1 MYSGSA
7 AFQTANEAAIQ
18 KHKIRG
24 TIGGISFTE
33 NNILNGSLSLTKTN
47 SDGSDIR
54 MGGVYIS
61 TLTCTFLKNTPIT
74 PRGWIEKTLVLEFGL
89 CVSENPDT
97 YEWMPMG
104 VFKIANAM
112 TAADGTTITAYDAL
126 AKLDDPLADW
136 YTTSGSI
143 YTIIQGICAKFSV
156 PFRMTQA
163 QVEALP
169 NGTQPIGLY
178 KPNDCQTYRDIVYWI
193 SQIIGGWAEI
203 DREGYFVL
211 RTYPRSGDAD
221 KTLTSMNLVSGAQF
235 SSWVTDFGA
244 VIFEN
249 EDQSTSLYGSSGV
262 GLTYEAGMNPFL
274 IYGTGGTQT
283 QMRTEI
289 LNTLTH
295 IKYQPFNVSMM
306 CAPIF
311 DLGDVIYFA
320 GDIAGSESA
329 KGIVN
334 RITFGFKNGFKIEGF
349 GSNPNLASAKSA
361 SDKAS
366 ARARAS
372 SSDKELEYY
381 SYSNGTALTIDST
394 PTKVCDILFSA
405 DKTTT
410 VEMWHEFQI
419 ETNPD
424 EGEALELEAIYYMD
438 LVELDRKP
446 VETYSDAA
454 KHLLDLHYMSRVHDE
469 GSHTWQVYL
478 VATNGTATMRKDDGI
493 SVLKGQGLAKQDKW
507 NGVIVLDDTVSAFSI
522 ISLLHA
528 LSDVVVCTAT
538 ALDYDEAFSENVSGY
553 DMETEHVGLTENIA
567 FTFGWA
573 DWFNFCGENYY
584 AGTEGVLL

>member
-7 AFQTANEAAIQ
+7 AFNTANEAAIQ
-18 KHKIRG
+18 KHKLRG
-24 TIGGISFTE
+24 YIGLTMFTE
-33 NNILNGSLSLTKTN
+33 DNILTGSLSFTKTN
-47 SDGSDIR
+47 SDGSDIK

-74 PRGWIEKTLVLEFGL
+74 PRGWIEKQLTLEFGL
-89 CVSENPDT
+89 CVSENPDV
-97 YEWMPMG
+97 YEWMPLG

-112 TAADGTTITAYDAL
+112 TAAEGTTITAYDAL
-126 AKLDDPLADW
+126 AKFDETLPDW

-143 YTIIQGICAKFSV
+143 YTIIQGICNRFSV
-156 PFRMTQA
+156 PFRMSQA

-169 NGTQPIGLY
+169 NGTKPIGLY

-193 SQIIGGWAEI
+193 SQIVGGWAEI
-203 DREGYFVL
+203 DRDGYFVL

-221 KTLTSMNLVSGAQF
+221 VTLTSYDLVSGAQF
-235 SSWVTDFGA
+235 SSWVTDFGS
-244 VIFEN
+244 VVFEN

-262 GLTYEAGMNPFL
+262 GLCYEAGMNPFL
-274 IYGTGGTQT
+274 IYGGGSQT
-283 QMRTEI
+283 VMRTEI

-295 IKYQPFNVSMM
+295 IKYQPFSVSMM
-306 CAPIF
+306 CAPVF
-311 DLGDVIYFA
+311 DLGDVIYFS
-320 GDIAGSESA
+320 GNIAGSESA

-334 RITFGFKNGFKIEGF
+334 RITCGFKDGFKLEGF

-366 ARARAS
+366 ARARSS

-381 SYSNGTALTIDST
+381 TYSNGTALTIDST

-405 DKTTT
+405 DKATT

-424 EGEALELEAIYYMD
+424 EGEALELEAIYYID

-446 VETYSDAA
+446 VETYDDAA
-454 KHLLDLHYMSRVHDE
+454 KHLLDLHYMSRVYDE
-469 GSHTWQVYL
+469 GTHSWQVYL

-507 NGVIVLDDTVSAFSI
+507 NGVIVLDDTVSSFSI
-522 ISLLHA
+522 ISLIAA
-528 LSDVVVCTAT
+528 LSETVVCTAS
-538 ALDYDEAFSENVSGY
+538 AVDYDEAFSANIAGMDAPASF
-553 DMETEHVGLTENIA
+553 TELTENVVI
-567 FTFGWA
+567 TFGWA
-573 DWFNFCGENYY
+573 DWINFCGENYY
-584 AGTEGVLL
+584 CGTEGVLL

>member
-24 TIGGISFTE
+24 TIGATSFDDD
-33 NNILNGSLSLTKTN
+33 NILTGSLNITRTN
-47 SDGSDIR
+47 SDGSDIK

-74 PRGWIEKTLVLEFGL
+74 PRGWVEKQITMEFGL
-89 CVSENPDT
+89 CISENPDV

-126 AKLDDPLADW
+126 SRLDEALPDW
-136 YTTSGSI
+136 YTTSGSV
-143 YTIIQGICAKFSV
+143 YSIIQSICARFSV
-156 PFRMTQA
+156 PFRMTEA
-163 QVEALP
+163 QVQALP

-193 SQIIGGWAEI
+193 SQLVGGWAEI
-203 DREGYFVL
+203 DRDGYFVL
-211 RTYPRSGDAD
+211 RTYPRGGSVD
-221 KTLTSMNLVSGAQF
+221 KTLTSMKLVSGAQF

-244 VIFEN
+244 VTFEN
-249 EDQSTSLYGSSGV
+249 EDNTTSLYGSSGV

-283 QMRTEI
+283 VMRTEV

-306 CAPIF
+306 CAPVF
-311 DLGDVIYFA
+311 DLGDVIYFS

-329 KGIVN
+329 KGIIN
-334 RITFGFKNGFKIEGF
+334 RITYGYKNGFKIEGF

-372 SSDKELEYY
+372 SSDKEIEYY
-381 SYSNGTALTIDST
+381 SYTNGNEITIGSE
-394 PTKVCDILFSA
+394 PVKVCDILFSS
-405 DKTTT
+405 DKATT

-419 ETNPD
+419 ETVPS
-424 EGEALELEAIYYMD
+424 GSSMELEAIYYMD

-454 KHLLDLHYMSRVHDE
+454 KHLLDLHYMSRVYDE

-478 VATNGTATMRKDDGI
+478 VATGGTATMRADGGI

-507 NGVIVLDDTVSAFSI
+507 NGVIVLDDTVSAFTI
-522 ISLLHA
+522 ISLLGT
-528 LSDVVVCTAT
+528 LSELVYCAST
-538 ALDYDEAFSENVSGY
+538 ALTYDEVFSENVSGY
-553 DMETEHVGLTENIA
+553 SSVLVTEGLTESV
-567 FTFGWA
+567 TFVFGYA
-573 DWFNFCGENYY
+573 DWINFCGENYY
-584 AGTEGVLL
+584 CGTEGVLL

>member
-18 KHKIRG
+18 KHKLRG
-24 TIGGISFTE
+24 YIGLTSFTE
-33 NNILNGSLSLTKTN
+33 DNILTGSLSFTKTN
-47 SDGSDIR
+47 SDGSDIK

-74 PRGWIEKTLVLEFGL
+74 PRGWIEKQLTLEFGL
-89 CVSENPDT
+89 CVSENPDV
-97 YEWMPMG
+97 YEWMPLG
-104 VFKIANAM
+104 VFNIANAM
-112 TAADGTTITAYDAL
+112 TAAEGTTITAYDAL
-126 AKLDDPLADW
+126 AKLDETLPDW
-136 YTTSGSI
+136 YTTSGSV
-143 YTIIQGICAKFSV
+143 YSIIQGICNRFSV

-169 NGTQPIGLY
+169 NGTKPIGLY

-193 SQIIGGWAEI
+193 SQVIGGWAEI
-203 DREGYFVL
+203 DRDGYFVL

-221 KTLTSMNLVSGAQF
+221 VTLTASELVSGAQF
-235 SSWVTDFGA
+235 SSWVTDFGS
-244 VIFEN
+244 VVFEN
-249 EDQSTSLYGSSGV
+249 EDQTTSLYGSSGV
-262 GLTYEAGMNPFL
+262 GLCYEAGMNPFL
-274 IYGTGGTQT
+274 IYGGGSQT
-283 QMRTEI
+283 VMRTEI

-306 CAPIF
+306 CAPVF
-311 DLGDVIYFA
+311 DLGDVIYFS
-320 GDIAGSESA
+320 GNIAGSESA

-334 RITFGFKNGFKIEGF
+334 RITYGFKGGFKLEGF

-366 ARARAS
+366 AKARAS

-381 SYSNGTALTIDST
+381 TYSNGTALTIDST

-405 DKTTT
+405 DKATT

-424 EGEALELEAIYYMD
+424 EGESLELEAIYYMD
-438 LVELDRKP
+438 LRELDRKP
-446 VETYSDAA
+446 IETYDDAA
-454 KHLLDLHYMSRVHDE
+454 KHLLDLHYMSRVYDE

-493 SVLKGQGLAKQDKW
+493 SVLKGQGLAKQDRW
-507 NGVIVLDDTVSAFSI
+507 NGVIVLDDTVSSFSI
-522 ISLLHA
+522 ISLIAA
-528 LSDVVVCTAT
+528 LSETVVCTAS
-538 ALDYDEAFSENVSGY
+538 AVDHDEAFSESVSGMDAIAEY
-553 DMETEHVGLTENIA
+553 VGLTENLVI
-567 FTFGWA
+567 TFGWA
-573 DWFNFCGENYY
+573 DWINFCGENYY
-584 AGTEGVLL
+584 CGTEGVLL